1 MLPELTRVAAIA
13 ALALPFGAFLSLGL
27 WSFFADAPSERAT
40 SRLVLSTLWL
50 SLAALVV
57 ATVAAVRGS
66 MLPAEIQVGTW
77 FAAGDYAFDLKLLL
91 DGPSLTMLLLVGFT
105 TALVG
110 QFSVT
115 YLHREPGFTRY
126 FLLLA
131 LFDFGMLLL
140 VGAGSLDLLFCGWE
154 LVGLTSTLLVGYFH
168 ERSGPVRSSLQV
180 FSTYRLCDLGLLL
193 GAVALHL
200 VAGTTDFA
208 HALEHP
214 AHGSIE
220 VVLPLLLLL
229 AAIGKSAQMPFGAW
243 LPRAMEGPTASSALF
258 YGALSVH
265 AGVWLLIRMA
275 PLYAHSPWARVAVIA
290 VGAGTAVASTVVG
303 RVQSDAKVA
312 LGWATR
318 AQVGLMF
325 VECGLGWHRLALVHL
340 VLHSIVRG
348 HQLLRAPSS
357 LHEALELRSIGLE
370 AHGAMDGIAQRLLP
384 HSVLRW
390 LYRAALDEFHKET
403 VVDRL
408 VVRPVLR
415 ASEWIDRQELRLSR
429 QPSRPLTAPAERT

>member
-1 MLPELTRVAAIA
+1 MLPEFIRAAAVAAV
-13 ALALPFGAFLSLGL
+13 ALPFVAFLSLGL
-27 WSFFADAPSERAT
+27 WSFFAEAPSERAT

-50 SLAALVV
+50 SLAALAAV
-57 ATVAAVRGS
+57 AVAAARGG
-66 MLPAEIQVGTW
+66 LVPAEVHVGTW
-77 FAAGDYAFDLKLLL
+77 FASGDYAFELELLL
-91 DGPSLTMLLLVGFT
+91 DGPSLTMLLLVAAT

-115 YLHREPGFTRY
+115 YLHRDPGFTRY

-131 LFDFGMLLL
+131 LFDSGMLLL

-154 LVGLTSTLLVGYFH
+154 LVGLTSTLLVGFFH

-180 FSTYRLCDLGLLL
+180 FSIYRLCDLGLLL
-193 GAVALHL
+193 GAVMLHL
-200 VAGTTDFA
+200 VAGTTDFT
-208 HALEHP
+208 HAFARPL
-214 AHGSIE
+214 HGSIA

-229 AAIGKSAQMPFGAW
+229 AAIGKSAQSPFGSW

-265 AGVWLLIRMA
+265 AGVWLLIRMG
-275 PLYAHSPWARVAVIA
+275 PLYAHSPWARLAVIA
-290 VGAGTAVASTVVG
+290 VGAGTAVTSTVAG

-312 LGWATR
+312 LGLATR

-325 VECGLGWHRLALVHL
+325 VECGLGWHRLALAHL

-357 LHEALELRSIGLE
+357 LHEALALRSAGLE
-370 AHGAMDGIAQRLLP
+370 SHGAIDGLAQRLLP
-384 HSVLRW
+384 PQVLRW

-403 VVDRL
+403 LVDRM

-415 ASEWIDRQELRLSR
+415 ASAWIDRQELRLSR
-429 QPSRPLTAPAERT
+429 QPHRPLTAPAERT

>member
-1 MLPELTRVAAIA
+1 MLPDITRLAAII
-13 ALALPFGAFLSLGL
+13 ALALPFVAFLALGL
-27 WSFFADAPSERAT
+27 WFFFATAPSERAT
-40 SRLVLSTLWL
+40 ARLVTSALWL
-50 SLAALVV
+50 SFAAVV
-57 ATVAAVRGS
+57 TASIAAVRGS
-66 MLPAEIQVGTW
+66 LLPADIHLGTW
-77 FAAGDYAFDLKLLL
+77 FAAGDYAFDLKLWL
-91 DGPSLTMLLLVGFT
+91 DGGSLTMLLLVSAT

-115 YLHREPGFTRY
+115 YLHREAGFTRF

-154 LVGLTSTLLVGYFH
+154 LVGLTSTLLVGFFH
-168 ERSGPVRSSLQV
+168 ERTGPVRSSLLV

-193 GAVALHL
+193 GAILLHL
-200 VAGTTDFA
+200 GAHTTDFSHA
-208 HALEHP
+208 FDHAL
-214 AHGSIE
+214 HGPIA
-220 VVLPLLLLL
+220 VVLPLLLLF
-229 AAIGKSAQMPFGAW
+229 AAIGKSAQMPFGSW

-265 AGVWLLIRMA
+265 AGVWLLIRMG
-275 PLYAHSPWARVAVIA
+275 PLYAHSPWARAAVIA
-290 VGAGTAVASTVVG
+290 VGAATALTSTVVG
-303 RVQSDAKVA
+303 RVQPDAKVA
-312 LGWATR
+312 LAWATR

-325 VECGLGWHRLALVHL
+325 VECGLGWYRFALVHL

-357 LHEALELRSIGLE
+357 LHEALELRAIGLDS
-370 AHGAMDGIAQRLLP
+370 HGATDGIAQRLLP

-429 QPSRPLTAPAERT
+429 QPARLATPAERT